1 MQNAINPFVWN
12 EINLSQVVMID
23 GMPHSTKTAIGEW
36 LEYAEPLKAI
46 NKIIERNPH
55 LREYSVD
62 VKLTSTDGKKYDSEV
77 YHPIGFLLIVMESG
91 QPRAHA
97 MKAAVAEFAWN
108 FAGPRKLSQRDKGL
122 FMKLRM
128 ELLDRLGKVRDAFVQ
143 TALLHDLREVSLQ
156 LGLPVP
162 DMALLGTDARQKTL
176 PGV

>member
-1 MQNAINPFVWN
+1 MQNEITPFVWN
-12 EINLSQVVMID
+12 EINLSEVIFVD
-23 GMPHSTKTAIGEW
+23 GVPHTTRRAIGEW
-36 LEYAEPLKAI
+36 LEYEDGADGVRKLL
-46 NKIIERNPH
+46 NRNPH
-55 LREYSVD
+55 IEAHSVL
-62 VKLTSTDGKKYDSEV
+62 VKLTATDGKNYDTAV

-97 MKAAVAEFAWN
+97 MKAAVAEFVWN
-108 FAGPRKLSQRDKGL
+108 FAGSRKLSQRDKGL